1 MKNHT
6 QLNGFRHRAGIIFLL
21 LLIFTSLS
29 IPSLAFA
36 QQAAIDTTHK
46 TTPVGTSAILGNID
60 GVDIEVMVQG
70 PSTEVTSLQIACV
83 FEYTEGDI
91 FNSPPA
97 LPAAVNGMVH
107 LDHDLNGIITD
118 LRKSG
123 KFSGHALETLLI
135 TPPQGTIKA
144 GKLLLIGLGD
154 RSKFAPELMLNV
166 AKVAMREALRLNVN
180 TYAFASD
187 LKDGG
192 IDSPTSLIS
201 GYAVKGAF
209 EAYRTETYLKSK
221 NMSDSKPLTKITI
234 LAGPSFYTISSK
246 GVKDAIAEI
255 KAGSN

>member
-1 MKNHT
+1 MKNHAKKYDLPGKSGVLFLIILT
-6 QLNGFRHRAGIIFLL
+6 SFLAMPGFV
-21 LLIFTSLS
+21 
-29 IPSLAFA
+29 FA
-36 QQAAIDTTHK
+36 QQTAVDSTHK

-70 PSTEVTSLQIACV
+70 PSTEVTSLQVACV

-97 LPAAVNGMVH
+97 LPSAVNGMVH
-107 LDHDLNGIITD
+107 LDRDLNGIITD

-135 TPPQGTIKA
+135 TPPPGSIKA

-154 RSKFAPELMLNV
+154 RTKFVPEIMLNV

-192 IDSPTSLIS
+192 IDSPTSLVA
-201 GYAVKGAF
+201 GYVVKGAF
-209 EAYRTETYLKSK
+209 EAYRTEVYLKSK
-221 NMSDSKPLTKITI
+221 NMSDFKPLTKVTL

-246 GVKDAIAEI
+246 GIKDAIAEI
-255 KAGSN
+255 NAKGN